1 LSAHNETERK
11 QKSVTVAVHE
21 RQQSTLPGPSD
32 KVEPNIKA
40 TITTVT
46 AGEPEARAPVVVSRQ
61 RLRAEEKFQASVA
74 RLQAI
79 APNTTPRPGQLNLLI
94 FTDVEGTVDEKSLEL
109 SCGIETL
116 IEAMAI
122 EKEQR
127 TRSQIVKDTMQGWYR
142 ATYPFAKLLLQAI
155 QNDNIVRPRN
165 SKAHLCLG
173 SVIWSIWDCCRSL
186 AKHHAG
192 QNPRFRRMLT

>member
-1 LSAHNETERK
+1 LSVKNGTERK
-11 QKSVTVAVHE
+11 QQSVTVVQE
-21 RQQSTLPGPSD
+21 NQQSAPQLAS
-32 KVEPNIKA
+32 KVEPNVQA
-40 TITTVT
+40 TMTIVTT
-46 AGEPEARAPVVVSRQ
+46 AEPEARAPVVVSRQ
-61 RLRAEEKFQASVA
+61 RLRAEEKFKTSVA

-127 TRSQIVKDTMQGWYR
+127 SRSQIVKDTMQGWYR

-155 QNDNIVRPRN
+155 QNDNIVRPQHSN
-165 SKAHLCLG
+165 HLCLG
-173 SVIWSIWDCCRSL
+173 SVIWSIWDCCRRFTQ
-186 AKHHAG
+186 HYAG
-192 QNPRFRRMLT
+192 PNPSWNLMLT